1 MPNYKIKL
9 SEPERLFPAFGHL
22 KDGDVVTADEQPGDG
37 ATWSWTETTA
47 KKASPVAEEAAV
59 PDNAQPVV
67 ITPPQAPAEPA
78 S

>member
-9 SEPERLFPAFGHL
+9 SEPERLFTAFGHL

-37 ATWSWTETTA
+37 VTWTWSETTA
-47 KKASPVAEEAAV
+47 KKAEPVAETPAV
-59 PDNAQPVV
+59 PDSAQPPV
-67 ITPPQAPAEPA
+67 ITPPQVPAEPI